1 MKFIMAIKYK
11 VTLAEEERVML
22 SDIVNKG
29 KRRQI
34 TRLHSQILLNIDQNK
49 EEKATDVVIAK
60 ILNISVDTIER
71 TRKIFVEEGL
81 EASINRK
88 KQINRKARKL
98 DGVKEANLIKIA
110 CSKAPDGAS
119 RWTLQLI
126 ADKLVELNIVDSIA
140 KETVRQSL
148 KKMNLSHGLKS
159 SGVWHQRKMPTL

>member
-1 MKFIMAIKYK
+1 MAIKYK

-49 EEKATDVVIAK
+49 EEKATDAVIAK
-60 ILNISVDTIER
+60 ILSISVDTIER
-71 TRKIFVEEGL
+71 TRRIFVEEGL
-81 EASINRK
+81 EAAINRK

-110 CSKAPDGAS
+110 CSEAPDAAS
-119 RWTLQLI
+119 RWTLQLM

-148 KKMNLSHGLKS
+148 KKMNLNHGLKS
-159 SGVWHQRKMPTL
+159 NGVWHRRKMATL

>member
-1 MKFIMAIKYK
+1 MAIKYK

-49 EEKATDVVIAK
+49 EEKATDAVIAK
-60 ILNISVDTIER
+60 ILSISVDTIER
-71 TRKIFVEEGL
+71 TRRIFVEEGL
-81 EASINRK
+81 EAAINRK

-110 CSKAPDGAS
+110 CSEAPDGAS
-119 RWTLQLI
+119 RWTL
-126 ADKLVELNIVDSIA
+126 
-140 KETVRQSL
+140 
-148 KKMNLSHGLKS
+148 
-159 SGVWHQRKMPTL
+159 

>member
-1 MKFIMAIKYK
+1 MAIKYK

-49 EEKATDVVIAK
+49 EEKATDGVIAK
-60 ILNISVDTIER
+60 ILSISVDSIER
-71 TRKIFVEEGL
+71 TRRIFVEEGL
-81 EASINRK
+81 EAAINRK

-110 CSKAPDGAS
+110 CSEAPDGAS
-119 RWTLQLI
+119 RWTLQLM

-148 KKMNLSHGLKS
+148 KKMNLNHGLKS
-159 SGVWHQRKMPTL
+159 NGVWHQRKMATL

>member
-1 MKFIMAIKYK
+1 MVIKYK
-11 VTLAEEERVML
+11 VTLTEEERKKL
-22 SDIVNKG
+22 KEITDKG
-29 KRRQI
+29 KRRKI
-34 TRLHSQILLNIDQNK
+34 NRLHSQILLNIDQSK
-49 EEKATDVVIAK
+49 EGKMSDREIAK
-60 ILNISVDTIER
+60 ALGTSEDTIER
-71 TRKIFVEEGL
+71 TRKRFVEEGL
-81 EASINRK
+81 EAAIDRK

-110 CSKAPDGAS
+110 CSEAHDGAS
-119 RWTLQLI
+119 RWTLQLL

>member
-1 MKFIMAIKYK
+1 MAIKYK
-11 VTLAEEERVML
+11 VTLTEEERVML

-60 ILNISVDTIER
+60 ILSISVDTIER
-71 TRKIFVEEGL
+71 TRKIFVKEGL
-81 EASINRK
+81 EAAINRK

-98 DGVKEANLIKIA
+98 DGIKEASLIKIA
-110 CSKAPDGAS
+110 CSEAPDGAS
-119 RWTLQLI
+119 RWTLQLM

-148 KKMNLSHGLKS
+148 KKTNLSLGLKS
-159 SGVWHQRKMPTL
+159 NGVWHQKKMPTL

>member
-1 MKFIMAIKYK
+1 MKITMAIKYK

-81 EASINRK
+81 EAAINRK

-110 CSKAPDGAS
+110 CSEAPDGAS
-119 RWTLQLI
+119 RWTLQLM

-159 SGVWHQRKMPTL
+159 SGVWRQRKMQTL